1 MSIIEKAVARLSKPG
16 SPGARNTT
24 ANVRS
29 GVNRA
34 SQTNASDRPVC
45 HFDIDALREAGYLTS
60 AEENTQFAEEYRL
73 IKRPLLANA
82 FGKGAAEINHGNLV
96 MVTSSVPG
104 EGKTFTAM
112 NLALSIALER
122 DTTVLLIDG
131 DVINPQLSRLLA
143 INNEPGLMN
152 VLENPAVHL
161 GDVIINTDV
170 PKLRIMSAGDST
182 VHATE
187 LLASDEMRRIAN
199 ELSERYPDR
208 VVIIDAPPFLNTTQ
222 ARVLAAHAGQVMMVV
237 EAGATNK
244 NAIIEATSQLDNS
257 KVVGLILNKS
267 KVAKKSFYRGYFGSY
282 GGE

>member
-16 SPGARNTT
+16 AKPGAHRVSSSPNTG
-24 ANVRS
+24 NS
-29 GVNRA
+29 
-34 SQTNASDRPVC
+34 SSYSNAHDKPVC
-45 HFDIDALREAGYLTS
+45 HFDVEALREAGYLTS
-60 AEENTQFAEEYRL
+60 AEENSQFAEEYRL

-82 FGKGAAEINHGNLV
+82 FGKGAAPVAQGNLI
-96 MVTSSVPG
+96 MVTSTVPG

-143 INNEPGLMN
+143 VNNEPGLMN
-152 VLENPAVHL
+152 VLDNPSVKL

-170 PKLRIMSAGDST
+170 PKLRIMSSGNSS
-182 VHATE
+182 VHGTE
-187 LLASDEMRRIAN
+187 LLASDEMARVTR

-208 VVIIDAPPFLNTTQ
+208 VVIFDAPPFLNTTQ
-222 ARVLAAHAGQVMMVV
+222 ARVLAGYTGQVMMVV
-237 EAGATNK
+237 EAGSTNK
-244 NAIIEATSQLDNS
+244 NAIIEATSQLDKS
-257 KVVGLILNKS
+257 KVIGLILNKS
-267 KVAKKSFYRGYFGSY
+267 KVTNKGFYGGYFGSY